1 MQVHRKDFPPS
12 HLLQKQSLSYFHKLH
27 ALFLEDSERTFPLP
41 FLSPGKMLLKPQRLP
56 HTASGL
62 GQTALLGEQRELILA
77 GVFIQICN
85 YRLFLIFYPNSMNTD
100 MVRLIAPKS

>member
-1 MQVHRKDFPPS
+1 
-12 HLLQKQSLSYFHKLH
+12 
-27 ALFLEDSERTFPLP
+27 
-41 FLSPGKMLLKPQRLP
+41 MLLKPQRLP

-100 MVRLIAPKS
+100 MVRLTESAKELEIEGFLHNVFRRIFSLKENQVNNKSRCFRVTRSR